1 MDVTDLSG
9 KTVLVTGAGS
19 GIGRA
24 TALACA
30 RRGAN
35 LAICDINETA
45 MNAVADELRNLG
57 RQVITQRV
65 DVSKLPEVQAFGQT
79 VHAQVEAVDILVNN
93 AGVGLGAMFL
103 DTTHEDWEWTIG
115 INLWGVI
122 HGCETFVPAMVK
134 RGRGGHVVNIA
145 STAGFLATA
154 SLTAYCTTKYA
165 VLGLSEC
172 MRNEL
177 QDHGIG
183 VTAVCPGVIN
193 TSIVHSGRMRGF
205 MANEKARQ
213 EMSGAFQRRNYP
225 PERVAENI
233 LKAVQRNRAVAP
245 VAPEAW
251 GAYFL
256 KRFFPAATRWLDRRM
271 TAEARRRAAG

>member
-1 MDVTDLSG
+1 MDVTNLTN
-9 KTVLVTGAGS
+9 KTVLVTGAGR
-19 GIGRA
+19 GLGRA

-35 LAICDINETA
+35 LAICDINEENLT
-45 MNAVADELRNLG
+45 AVANEARALG
-57 RQVITQRV
+57 RDVIAQKV
-65 DVSKLPEVQAFGQT
+65 DVAQLANVQAFAAA
-79 VHAQVEAVDILVNN
+79 VHGKVEAVDILVNN

-103 DTTHEDWEWTIG
+103 DTSHEDWEWIVG

-134 RGRGGHVVNIA
+134 RGRGGHVVNIS
-145 STAGFLATA
+145 STAAFLASS
-154 SLTAYCTTKYA
+154 SLTAYCMTKYA

-172 MRNEL
+172 MRYEL
-177 QDHGIG
+177 VDYGIG

-193 TSIVHSGRMRGF
+193 TAIVHTGRMRGILADDRVRQF
-205 MANEKARQ
+205 MSDGFR
-213 EMSGAFQRRNYP
+213 RRNYT

-245 VAPEAW
+245 VSPEAW
-251 GAYFL
+251 ATYFL
-256 KRFFPAATRWLDRRM
+256 KRLFPTAVWWLDRRM
-271 TAEARRRAAG
+271 TADVRRRAAG